1 MERIAMSQ
9 GERDD
14 LYWLK
19 RVEAGS
25 MTQRAAAEKMGV
37 TARWVRKLVKRMKK
51 QGDGVVI
58 HGLRG
63 RSSNRKLSDKTH
75 RQTLAILKQPE
86 WHDFGPTFA
95 AEQLA
100 KQHQIHVGKETLR
113 QWMIDAGLWKSKA
126 QTIADIHI
134 WRPRRTGFGEL
145 VQWDT
150 SDHDW
155 LEGRGPVRYLVRM
168 IDDATSWS
176 WGRFVESD
184 ATPQNMGVLWEY
196 LEKNGRMVDVY
207 TDRDS
212 MFTVAPR
219 PGESKERQREAD
231 RLTQL
236 GRALR
241 ELGIGSIL
249 AYSPQAKGRIE
260 RSFRTAQDRLV
271 KNLRLAKISTMASAN
286 EYLEKEYWPEWNEHF
301 ASPVADFANHHRP
314 LTPQLNLEAILSHV
328 EERVIGND
336 YTFSFAGRRYQIER
350 AGVQAGMRRQRLR
363 VELRLDGDLKAS
375 YQGRYLEISECG
387 VRVAAAEPKTSR
399 PVRKDHNAGGR
410 SAWMQGFFDRPSPPL
425 WKLTGD

>member
-9 GERDD
+9 EERDD
-14 LYWLK
+14 LHWLK

-25 MTQRAAAEKMGV
+25 MTQREAAEKMGV
-37 TARWVRKLVKRMKK
+37 TPRWVRKLVKRMNQ
-51 QGDGVVI
+51 QGDAVVV

-63 RSSNRKLSDKTH
+63 RASNRKLSEKTQ
-75 RQTLAILKQPE
+75 RQALTILKKPD

-95 AEQLA
+95 SEQLA
-100 KQHQIHVGKETLR
+100 KRHQIHVGKETLR
-113 QWMIDAGLWKSKA
+113 GWMIEAGLWKRKV
-126 QTIADIHI
+126 QPIQDVHV

-155 LEGRGPVRYLVRM
+155 LEGRGPVRHLVRM

-176 WGRFVESD
+176 WGRFVDSD

-219 PGESKERQREAD
+219 LGESKDQQREAD

-236 GRALR
+236 GRAMR

-271 KNLRLAKISTMASAN
+271 KHLRLAKITTIEVAN
-286 EYLEKEYWPEWNEHF
+286 EFLEKEYWPDWNERF
-301 ASPVADFANHHRP
+301 ASPVADFPDHHRP

-336 YTFSFAGRRYQIER
+336 YTFSFVGRRYQIQR
-350 AGVQAGMRRQRLR
+350 ADVQAGMRRQRVR
-363 VELRLDGDLKAS
+363 VELRLNGELQAC
-375 YQGRYLEISECG
+375 YQGRYLAIAECG
-387 VRVAAAEPKTSR
+387 ARTERIQPKGSKS
-399 PVRKDHNAGGR
+399 VRKDHNAGGR
-410 SAWMQGFFDRPSPPL
+410 SQWMEGFFNRPSPPL
-425 WKLTGD
+425 WKLIEG

>member
-9 GERDD
+9 EERDD
-14 LYWLK
+14 LHWLK

-25 MTQRAAAEKMGV
+25 MTQREAAEKMGV
-37 TARWVRKLVKRMKK
+37 TPRWVRELVKRMKK
-51 QGDGVVI
+51 QGDGVVV

-63 RSSNRKLSDKTH
+63 RASNRKLSEKTQ
-75 RQTLAILKQPE
+75 RQALTILKKPD

-100 KQHQIHVGKETLR
+100 KRHQIHVGKETLR
-113 QWMIDAGLWKSKA
+113 GWMIEAGLWKSKVQA
-126 QTIADIHI
+126 IQDVHV

-219 PGESKERQREAD
+219 PGESKDQQREAD

-236 GRALR
+236 GRAMR

-271 KNLRLAKISTMASAN
+271 KHLRLAKISTMEAAN
-286 EYLEKEYWPEWNEHF
+286 EFLEKEYWPDWNERF
-301 ASPVADFANHHRP
+301 ASPVADFPNHHRP

-336 YTFSFAGRRYQIER
+336 YTFSFAGRRYQIQR
-350 AGVQAGMRRQRLR
+350 ADVQAGMRRQRLR
-363 VELRLDGDLKAS
+363 VELRLDGELQACYQGHYLAIAECGTRIEAIQPKAS
-375 YQGRYLEISECG
+375 
-387 VRVAAAEPKTSR
+387 K

-410 SAWMQGFFDRPSPPL
+410 SHWMDGFFNRPSPPL
-425 WKLTGD
+425 WKLIEG

>member
-1 MERIAMSQ
+1 MSQ
-9 GERDD
+9 EERDE
-14 LYWLK
+14 LNWLK
-19 RVEAGS
+19 RAKDGS
-25 MTQRAAAEKMGV
+25 ITQREAAERIGV
-37 TARWVRKLVKRMKK
+37 SERWVRELLKRMAER
-51 QGDGVVI
+51 GDAVVV

-63 RSSNRKLSDKTH
+63 QPSNRRLAAATQ
-75 RQTLAILKQPE
+75 RQALAILKQPE

-100 KQHQIHVGKETLR
+100 KRHQIEVGKETLR
-113 QWMIDAGLWKSKA
+113 KWMIEAGMWQRRRQRLLEVHS
-126 QTIADIHI
+126 
-134 WRPRRTGFGEL
+134 WRPRRSGFGEL

-150 SDHDW
+150 SEHDW

-212 MFTVAPR
+212 MFTLAPR
-219 PGESKERQREAD
+219 PGETEQQRREAD

-260 RSFRTAQDRLV
+260 RSFLTAQDRLV
-271 KNLRLAKISTMASAN
+271 KHLRLAKISTLKDAN
-286 EYLEKEYWPEWNEHF
+286 TFLETEYWPEWNEHF
-301 ASPVADFANHHRP
+301 ARPVADFPNQHRA
-314 LTPQLNLEAILSHV
+314 LTEHLSLAAILSHV

-336 YTFSFAGRRYQIER
+336 YTVSFAGRRYQILRSE
-350 AGVQAGMRRQRLR
+350 VQAGMRRQRLR
-363 VELRLDGDLKAS
+363 VELRLNGELKAR
-375 YQGRYLEISECG
+375 YQGRYVEIQECG
-387 VRVAAAEPKTSR
+387 ER
-399 PVRKDHNAGGR
+399 PIAVEVNKSKPMVRKDHNAAGR
-410 SAWMQGFFDRPSPPL
+410 SKWMQGFFDRPSLPL
-425 WKLTGD
+425 WKSIGQ

>member
-1 MERIAMSQ
+1 MSQ
-9 GERDD
+9 SERDD
-14 LYWLK
+14 LHWLK

-25 MTQRAAAEKMGV
+25 MTQREAAEKMGV
-37 TARWVRKLVKRMKK
+37 TARWVRELVQRMKK
-51 QGDGVVI
+51 QGDAVVV

-63 RSSNRKLSDKTH
+63 RSSNRKLSDETQ
-75 RQTLAILKQPE
+75 RQALAILKKPE

-100 KQHQIHVGKETLR
+100 KRHQIHVGKETLR
-113 QWMIDAGLWKSKA
+113 GWMIDEGLWKSKA
-126 QTIADIHI
+126 QTIQDVHV

-155 LEGRGPVRYLVRM
+155 LEGRGSVRYLVRM

-219 PGESKERQREAD
+219 PGESKEQQREAD

-236 GRALR
+236 GRAMR

-271 KNLRLAKISTMASAN
+271 KHLRLAKISTMEAAN
-286 EYLEKEYWPEWNEHF
+286 EYLEREYWPEWNEHF

-314 LTPQLNLEAILSHV
+314 LTPHLNLEVILCHV

-336 YTFSFAGRRYQIER
+336 YTFSFAGQRYQIER
-350 AGVQAGMRRQRLR
+350 ADVQAGMRRQRLR
-363 VELRLDGDLKAS
+363 LELRLDGELKAC
-375 YQGRYLEISECG
+375 YQGRYLAVAECG
-387 VRVAAAEPKTSR
+387 VRVETIQPKASK

-410 SAWMQGFFDRPSPPL
+410 SQWMNGFFNRPSPPL
-425 WKLTGD
+425 WKLIDD